1 MNLDKIAE
9 SILDD
14 IEHVTSA
21 LSADDAHDV
30 IVMVKDGL
38 DQMAN

>member
-38 DQMAN
+38 DRIAN